1 MKPYPLY
8 SYQKL
13 DTLREVVDWC
23 SGLYGHQSAFVWRT
37 GKTIQNRDYSEF
49 RADVIHLCSFLKKI
63 HGKNGHVSILGENS
77 YIWIVAYIASA
88 YGGLVS
94 VPLDKDMPP
103 KEVEEKLTASDSD
116 VLVLSD
122 TYADYSEAVGK
133 LGIQIVLFSEIET
146 FLADSAGKEIE
157 NVLDPLSG
165 ETLASIVF
173 TSGTTGK
180 SKGVML
186 TQKNLTSDIHA
197 AACNVSLLGSGIL
210 VLPLHHTFGS
220 TAALLAAMYTG
231 RSIFINRSLRT
242 IAADLKTAA
251 PTHLFA
257 VPLLVETLYK
267 NIWNTA
273 RKTGKENAL
282 HRLISISEML
292 RKVKID
298 LRRILFRRII
308 NELGGN
314 LKLIVSG
321 GAPLS
326 DKLVRGFD
334 QLGIIVLNGY
344 GITECS
350 PIVAVNRNHFNIVG
364 SVGLPLICNEVKIAA
379 DGEVLVRGENVMK
392 GYYRNEIETAECI
405 RDGWLYTGD
414 LGRIDQNGAL
424 HIIGRKKNLIIL
436 SNGENIAA
444 EEIEELILEKIGY
457 VAEVIVTGS
466 SEGIQAECYLAPNQM
481 DLSSRID
488 QDIAALNKQLP
499 PSKRVTKVLLRDT
512 EFPKTTT
519 KKIKRGEY

>member
-1 MKPYPLY
+1 
-8 SYQKL
+8 
-13 DTLREVVDWC
+13 
-23 SGLYGHQSAFVWRT
+23 
-37 GKTIQNRDYSEF
+37 
-49 RADVIHLCSFLKKI
+49 
-63 HGKNGHVSILGENS
+63 
-77 YIWIVAYIASA
+77 
-88 YGGLVS
+88 
-94 VPLDKDMPP
+94 
-103 KEVEEKLTASDSD
+103 
-116 VLVLSD
+116 
-122 TYADYSEAVGK
+122 
-133 LGIQIVLFSEIET
+133 
-146 FLADSAGKEIE
+146 
-157 NVLDPLSG
+157 
-165 ETLASIVF
+165 
-173 TSGTTGK
+173 
-180 SKGVML
+180 
-186 TQKNLTSDIHA
+186 
-197 AACNVSLLGSGIL
+197 
-210 VLPLHHTFGS
+210 
-220 TAALLAAMYTG
+220 MYTG

-242 IAADLKTAA
+242 IAADLKAAA

-292 RKVKID
+292 RKVRID